1 MSFRDLDQTGE
12 SRARLRR
19 SVAREI
25 QERSLATSR
34 STAAWA
40 PCHVRE
46 IDTRIRHRLRSRKGR
61 RREVECRKKAEKRIA
76 KCGYRIANWPPRR
89 VNFLRMEGRSPYRPP
104 SSWTD

>member
-1 MSFRDLDQTGE
+1 MSFRDLDQTAE

-46 IDTRIRHRLRSRKGR
+46 IDTRIRHRLRPLLTRQRARSREQG
-61 RREVECRKKAEKRIA
+61 A
-76 KCGYRIANWPPRR
+76 
-89 VNFLRMEGRSPYRPP
+89 
-104 SSWTD
+104 SSKQDHVTTDHWLQDLGLVVSLSHCLAVS